1 MTTKEKYELFDKTK
15 INEKVLGILKNM
27 QESSKNFTDESV
39 NSKID
44 SALDKLIENFR
55 ANKPEALLTLPEAK
69 KEVKKEKEKAIKKNK
84 DKDLSEKKDTDDETG
99 LPKKDT
105 IEERKDIIKEESETE
120 KEARDRAKKEL
131 EKENEKAKD
140 EVESQIEKLNRII
153 MEDPA
158 LRGFNQGSSALGGKG
173 LGGKSNPLIDAERKA
188 LPRGSRVS
196 QKGWKNQYGA
206 SDGGRKYYEN
216 RENRTDRKSPDYETG
231 KPYLAKGGNVYSSD
245 EMYLIAMFK
254 GDVDLDTISIRAKNK
269 AEARMI
275 FEDTYRDKYENEL
288 GDFAIEI
295 YLVKPFPEIDSY
307 ASGGVIKA
315 KKVSDWDW
323 GKIFEKVN
331 LGLGQSFVTILPKN
345 PDGGK
350 IKYGLIIRDASNQFD
365 RSSNLSYIFDLDDK
379 YYPNDR
385 QDVKD
390 TISSPYYGKDE
401 YKEIARGSHFLV
413 ITIQGNRK
421 TLLKD
426 LIDKVNYTRFSKINR
441 RNETDIPFDYP
452 NRFLYDLLVFEGS
465 ISDLVDFVQ
474 KLQSAFQYE
483 GAKLYTEPTPY
494 IMSIIWNIPQIIHY
508 DGSVITPATYI
519 PIFELANEVEAKT
532 SKKRKYADG
541 GETGFGSWES
551 LTIEKMQKDF
561 PFDLNK
567 LNRLL
572 KDACENRD
580 DADITNFQ
588 LSWMSKKY
596 NTFAKL
602 VYEAGIYLKSTG
614 SDNVSPSG
622 TYHSQK
628 GLSIIFYL
636 RQTYKS
642 DGSMSSVSIDSKI
655 IVAGGMGGYKSKDVE
670 NYYDIYNYISSV
682 LRDNPK
688 NNLGKFTYAEGGEVE
703 GVDLFED
710 YDDQPEEVQAILA
723 NYEMEDNDYETLQ
736 NLKAELESI
745 GYTMDFGLDAEPYD
759 LRKIGQT
766 GKSEFYAKGGEMADG
781 GKLEEEISKI
791 KSLGGDWQSYY
802 KGAMAGKKDDGY
814 VTIEDEADLNNY
826 IYDKTGYIVKNIEVI
841 EKGKNYPL
849 NNSNPYFYDTYLVTL
864 KNGSNFT
871 FERSYGR
878 PNWQGNVNYIER
890 IKITN
895 INTKHAK
902 GDMFAEGGQVG
913 DFFYDSRK
921 DKAFQVIFE
930 DGDKMGIQ
938 YLGMDKKP
946 VGGVTT
952 ITKNEFEYNVE
963 KGSWGKWKQEYAKGG
978 EMPDGY
984 MDDETLLHEFKE
996 TLMDTDDLQR
1006 SIKEYYVNAFPTDE
1020 EGFKIEPEAN
1030 FAGLNMVLNEGD
1042 DVYEYLGVSDS
1053 LVRERVFEKLS
1064 EILGVDYDVVYN
1076 MWLNGDKYAKG
1087 GEMADGKL
1095 VQEIYLFDKNSYP
1108 KLETKGDKVRAI
1120 FDHFKKKGYSTDEI
1134 NSALGNMKYADG
1146 GEMDDVDETEDERLS
1161 IGESVYFEVFNDD
1174 GKDGIIKFRND
1185 GSNIIEAMIAGDIRG
1200 FRPKRYMSYLTKKDL
1215 QRYLNRDFNYVEE
1228 VDEDYV
1234 QNILL
1239 QEAENKPSDIIVVKF
1254 PYPEI
1259 ADSPEQVTII
1269 KKGNQVFDYNPING
1283 DFKTIFFSLDYEGVE
1298 LDVFLEDS
1306 VKLPLEKLSPETLQ
1320 IIEVIKENES
1330 VNTIV
1335 DELQN
1340 KGLIKNYVELAKGGM
1355 MADGGAVKPKI
1366 YQVDN
1371 GWNFYYFFGD
1381 NEEQVLKYFN
1391 LEYPYDKDETDI
1403 NITQVKGAELKHLKD
1418 SEEYDY
1424 ILDARDIERYES
1436 GRYTPKGE
1444 NYEYVNTFNRY
1455 DTNIPVPQE
1464 DFEKLV
1470 DAYHKQLSGDKL
1482 DIAKYDVLKQQMGNY
1497 LGHETINEM
1506 ESYISKRHNS
1516 NKYAKGGEMAHGGG
1530 VPYKPYGKTKGRFKL
1545 TYEVEGEPQSEIRE
1559 SLEEAMDSARR
1570 YVNTKLGYTNV
1581 HIYDEN
1587 GKEYFFADGGE
1598 TEDYYENLA
1607 VYVRGLGEIHRGNS
1621 MKEALAV
1628 ANNYKRK
1635 NTKAK
1640 IVVVDDKIG
1649 DEYDL
1654 DGNLTGIQQ
1663 RWYLW
1668 YAKGGETDGKYTE
1681 YEMVVLSKDADGKSH
1696 KYRFLIS
1703 ARNIDEAKQ
1712 TATDG
1717 WHSEFGDMGETF
1729 YKVMSDSK
1737 YRINYG
1743 ITDGGMM
1750 ADGGEVDF
1758 IERMA
1763 KMRSAYE
1770 NLNMIVK
1777 SKIAMV
1783 VGIDR
1788 AINIMENDY
1797 SIDPFNLITSA
1808 VRGGLLELDEIN
1820 KDLVNEA
1827 VYEAENVTDDYRDS
1841 GQGISGSDMTAF
1853 TKNVLDSAGYKTG
1866 FINNRLERVDE
1877 EGNKLEIDKYNMN
1890 Y

>member
-55 ANKPEALLTLPEAK
+55 ANKPEALLTLQEAK

-131 EKENEKAKD
+131 EKEKEKAKD
-140 EVESQIEKLNRII
+140 EIESQIEKLNRLIL
-153 MEDPA
+153 EDPA
-158 LRGFNQGSSALGGKG
+158 LQGFNTGSAATGGG
-173 LGGKSNPLIDAERKA
+173 RSTPIIDAERKA

-196 QKGWKNQYGA
+196 QKGWMNQYGA
-206 SDGGRKYYEN
+206 SNGGRKYWEN
-216 RENRTDRKSPDYETG
+216 RENRSDRKSPEYETG
-231 KPYLAKGGNVYSSD
+231 KPYLKKGGNVYSSD

-275 FEDTYRDKYENEL
+275 FEDTYREKYEDKL

-295 YLVKPFPEIDSY
+295 YLVKPFPESDSY
-307 ASGGVIKA
+307 AQGGVIKA
-315 KKVSDWDW
+315 KKLSDWDYS
-323 GKIFEKVN
+323 KIFETVN
-331 LGLGQSFVTILPKN
+331 LGLGESFVTILPKN

-365 RSSNLSYIFDLDDK
+365 RSGNISYIFDLDDK
-379 YYPNDR
+379 YYSNDR
-385 QDVKD
+385 QVVKS
-390 TISSPYYGKDE
+390 TVLSPYYDKDK

-426 LIDKVNYTRFSKINR
+426 LIDKVRYTFFSKINK
-441 RNETDIPFDYP
+441 RNEMDLPNGYP

-465 ISDLVDFVQ
+465 IKDLVNFCER
-474 KLQSAFQYE
+474 LQNAFQYE
-483 GAKLYTEPTPY
+483 GAKLYTEATPY
-494 IMSIIWNIPQIIHY
+494 IMSIIWNIPETTNY
-508 DGSVITPATYI
+508 KGSVETPATYI

-532 SKKRKYADG
+532 SKKRKYAD
-541 GETGFGSWES
+541 
-551 LTIEKMQKDF
+551 
-561 PFDLNK
+561 
-567 LNRLL
+567 
-572 KDACENRD
+572 
-580 DADITNFQ
+580 
-588 LSWMSKKY
+588 
-596 NTFAKL
+596 
-602 VYEAGIYLKSTG
+602 
-614 SDNVSPSG
+614 
-622 TYHSQK
+622 
-628 GLSIIFYL
+628 
-636 RQTYKS
+636 
-642 DGSMSSVSIDSKI
+642 
-655 IVAGGMGGYKSKDVE
+655 
-670 NYYDIYNYISSV
+670 
-682 LRDNPK
+682 
-688 NNLGKFTYAEGGEVE
+688 GGEVE

-766 GKSEFYAKGGEMADG
+766 GKSEYYAKGGKLNTEVILTENRSNGAKWRGVVKPFMMKSIERNQYGGGFKRYEIDIYDDVEREPSKEELKQANEFFDKVGGRFAKGGLTKTKTGAIKLYYHQTSGGAEYLCSSKVKGTKDEGSFDSEYIVRIDGAKDFGGELLTKVLPYAKGSEMADGGMMEARFDVTIYDEDGEKYYLITYAEDEEDAIRKAENYHEIESVDSDVMMITDYDGKNLYFAKGGEMADG

-802 KGAMAGKKDDGY
+802 KGAKAGMKDDGY
-814 VTIEDEADLNNY
+814 VTIENEADLIDY

-978 EMPDGY
+978 
-984 MDDETLLHEFKE
+984 
-996 TLMDTDDLQR
+996 
-1006 SIKEYYVNAFPTDE
+1006 
-1020 EGFKIEPEAN
+1020 
-1030 FAGLNMVLNEGD
+1030 
-1042 DVYEYLGVSDS
+1042 
-1053 LVRERVFEKLS
+1053 
-1064 EILGVDYDVVYN
+1064 
-1076 MWLNGDKYAKG
+1076 
-1087 GEMADGKL
+1087 
-1095 VQEIYLFDKNSYP
+1095 
-1108 KLETKGDKVRAI
+1108 
-1120 FDHFKKKGYSTDEI
+1120 
-1134 NSALGNMKYADG
+1134 
-1146 GEMDDVDETEDERLS
+1146 
-1161 IGESVYFEVFNDD
+1161 
-1174 GKDGIIKFRND
+1174 
-1185 GSNIIEAMIAGDIRG
+1185 
-1200 FRPKRYMSYLTKKDL
+1200 
-1215 QRYLNRDFNYVEE
+1215 
-1228 VDEDYV
+1228 
-1234 QNILL
+1234 
-1239 QEAENKPSDIIVVKF
+1239 
-1254 PYPEI
+1254 
-1259 ADSPEQVTII
+1259 
-1269 KKGNQVFDYNPING
+1269 
-1283 DFKTIFFSLDYEGVE
+1283 
-1298 LDVFLEDS
+1298 
-1306 VKLPLEKLSPETLQ
+1306 
-1320 IIEVIKENES
+1320 
-1330 VNTIV
+1330 
-1335 DELQN
+1335 
-1340 KGLIKNYVELAKGGM
+1340 M
-1355 MADGGAVKPKI
+1355 MADGGEVKPKI
-1366 YQVDN
+1366 YEIND
-1371 GWNFYYFFGD
+1371 GFHLYYFYGD
-1381 NEEQVLKYFN
+1381 NKAQVLKYFKMA
-1391 LEYPYDKDETDI
+1391 YDTNKYEQ
-1403 NITQVKGAELKHLKD
+1403 NISIRIMTGSRLKHLEE
-1418 SEEYDY
+1418 SEEYNY
-1424 ILDARDIERYES
+1424 IEDAR
-1436 GRYTPKGE
+1436 
-1444 NYEYVNTFNRY
+1444 V
-1455 DTNIPVPQE
+1455 
-1464 DFEKLV
+1464 V
-1470 DAYHKQLSGDKL
+1470 D
-1482 DIAKYDVLKQQMGNY
+1482 N
-1497 LGHETINEM
+1497 INE
-1506 ESYISKRHNS
+1506 
-1516 NKYAKGGEMAHGGG
+1516 GDEMAHGG
-1530 VPYKPYGKTKGRFKL
+1530 
-1545 TYEVEGEPQSEIRE
+1545 
-1559 SLEEAMDSARR
+1559 
-1570 YVNTKLGYTNV
+1570 
-1581 HIYDEN
+1581 
-1587 GKEYFFADGGE
+1587 ADGGE
-1598 TEDYYENLA
+1598 TDNSLPDRMAGFFPINLLKDAYVIKEIKYSKDNSLFTDDYT
-1607 VYVRGLGEIHRGNS
+1607 VRDFKNDFP
-1621 MKEALAV
+1621 KEYHNVTLDEA
-1628 ANNYKRK
+1628 YKLIDELN
-1635 NTKAK
+1635 NTK
-1640 IVVVDDKIG
+1640 
-1649 DEYDL
+1649 
-1654 DGNLTGIQQ
+1654 
-1663 RWYLW
+1663 
-1668 YAKGGETDGKYTE
+1668 
-1681 YEMVVLSKDADGKSH
+1681 
-1696 KYRFLIS
+1696 
-1703 ARNIDEAKQ
+1703 
-1712 TATDG
+1712 
-1717 WHSEFGDMGETF
+1717 
-1729 YKVMSDSK
+1729 
-1737 YRINYG
+1737 
-1743 ITDGGMM
+1743 M

-1777 SKIAMV
+1777 SKIAMA

-1788 AINIMENDY
+1788 AISIMENDY
-1797 SIDPFNLITSA
+1797 SIDPFGLIISA

-1853 TKNVLDSAGYKTG
+1853 TKNVLDSAGYKTD